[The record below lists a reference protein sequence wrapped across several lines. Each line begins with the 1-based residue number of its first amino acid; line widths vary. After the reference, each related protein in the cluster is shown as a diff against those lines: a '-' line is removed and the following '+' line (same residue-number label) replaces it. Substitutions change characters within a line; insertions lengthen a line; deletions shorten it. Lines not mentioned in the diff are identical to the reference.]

1 MSQYQEGV
9 VQLSANTNIRSFL
22 SAIKFIVSTGCILSA
37 IWRNYLIILNWWTKR
52 MKVYFCIT
60 CHYIVS
66 QACIKIGLLGEGFFD
81 IRGKMGKGVHYLM
94 DKYTSKYIP
103 EWKLYIL
110 EYILLLTENK
120 FRKENLWIETS
131 ILSRVVKHPIVQWK
145 ISLIAEETWFSLI
158 HRQIKTG
165 EPNALGIAHILYVL
179 R

>member
-1 MSQYQEGV
+1 
-9 VQLSANTNIRSFL
+9 
-22 SAIKFIVSTGCILSA
+22 
-37 IWRNYLIILNWWTKR
+37 
-52 MKVYFCIT
+52 
-60 CHYIVS
+60 
-66 QACIKIGLLGEGFFD
+66 
-81 IRGKMGKGVHYLM
+81 M

-131 ILSRVVKHPIVQWK
+131 ILSRVVKHPI
-145 ISLIAEETWFSLI
+145 AEETWFSLI

>member
-1 MSQYQEGV
+1 
-9 VQLSANTNIRSFL
+9 
-22 SAIKFIVSTGCILSA
+22 
-37 IWRNYLIILNWWTKR
+37 
-52 MKVYFCIT
+52 
-60 CHYIVS
+60 
-66 QACIKIGLLGEGFFD
+66 
-81 IRGKMGKGVHYLM
+81 M

-145 ISLIAEETWFSLI
+145 ISLIAEETWFSLS

>member
-1 MSQYQEGV
+1 
-9 VQLSANTNIRSFL
+9 
-22 SAIKFIVSTGCILSA
+22 
-37 IWRNYLIILNWWTKR
+37 
-52 MKVYFCIT
+52 
-60 CHYIVS
+60 
-66 QACIKIGLLGEGFFD
+66 
-81 IRGKMGKGVHYLM
+81 MGKGVHYLM

-165 EPNALGIAHILYVL
+165 EPNALGIAHILYVIWTAL
-179 R
+179 SCTIIHCSLITDKLPVSVYSPPGRFQAALTRPFGKNSYCRISTNNGSLGINIFTYSSCSSV